1 MEALFGRDREREV
14 ATRFVAA
21 AASGPAALAIDGEPG
36 IGKTSLFRFVLGQA
50 RDSDTTVLDCNPT
63 HAESAMSF
71 AALTELLRHVPDPE
85 FEALPSPQR
94 HALRVATLREE
105 PAGAVL
111 DERAVGTGLASLL
124 FHLAEVNPLVV
135 AIDDL
140 QWIDRASAGVLT
152 FALRRV
158 HTETIGLL
166 TCARS
171 GERPASFDSSIPS
184 DGWHNSLTLSGLTA
198 SALFHVVRDQLTV
211 TLARPT
217 LLRVTETSGGNPF
230 AAIELARAIGTG
242 VGTSRPDGTRLNELL
257 HALTADRLGRLSQ
270 AARRAL
276 LAVASSPRPTIAT
289 MRALGLDAA
298 LEEAES
304 SGTIMLDGDRV
315 VFAHPLLSA
324 AIAQMASAP
333 QQREMH
339 AQLAAVTDDPEAR
352 ARHRA
357 LALPERDESTAAALD
372 TATFAAQAR
381 GSSVAAAELAQL
393 AVERTIDPDS
403 DLAWARRIRLAE
415 LLHSA
420 GSSLEAQDV
429 LQRPGCPAGALR
441 ARALLVLIEI
451 AFQTTTIQRAIDLAH
466 AALAEAGD
474 DPTLSA
480 RCLLSLA
487 TLTTD
492 GHESARFAAKARETL
507 EAAGVDDFGLLAW
520 AECEDVSA
528 RFNLGHGLD
537 VERLER
543 ALELER
549 AGRSWR
555 SGDQV
560 AAVRPVLLKWADRPE
575 MALLALQ
582 ELRARAEDEG
592 NEGLIP
598 YVLGHIPGILLRLGR
613 LTEAA
618 QAAADHLGHAERTGQ
633 ESQRMQALYS
643 VALVGSHRGRLDEA
657 AGIGDEI
664 VTWAAAECDAW
675 LEMSGAAIVGFVAL
689 SRGDHAEACTWLAR
703 WANGLDQLGIVDPGV
718 SRFHGDFIEG
728 LIATGAIDEAAQ
740 RTTLLETRAETAGRI
755 SAQAIAS
762 RCRALLAA
770 QTGDV
775 VSAIDHIDR
784 ALAFDDACPVA
795 FERHRTLLVKGLIH
809 RRAKEKSAAKQ
820 ALQAAATGFT
830 AMGADAWTQRCE
842 HELARIGTR
851 ASSATA
857 LTASERTIAELAARG
872 LTNKQVAEH
881 AFLSPKTVEANLARV
896 YRKFGITSRAELG
909 AHIAN
914 ENRSFGA

>member
-1 MEALFGRDREREV
+1 M
-14 ATRFVAA
+14 AA

-50 RDSDTTVLDCNPT
+50 RAADTTVLDCNPT

-71 AALTELLRHVPDPE
+71 AALTELLRGISDLE
-85 FEALPSPQR
+85 FDALPSPQQ

-105 PAGAVL
+105 PAGAVV
-111 DERAVGTGLASLL
+111 DERAVGTGLATLL
-124 FHLAEVNPLVV
+124 FHLAAANPLMV
-135 AIDDL
+135 AVDDL
-140 QWIDRASAGVLT
+140 QWIDRASAGVLM
-152 FALRRV
+152 FAMRRV

-171 GERPASFDSSIPS
+171 GERPPLFDSSIPA
-184 DGWHNSLTLSGLTA
+184 DGWHQSLTLTGLTA
-198 SALFHVVRDQLTV
+198 SALFHVVRDQLTI

-230 AAIELARAIGTG
+230 AAIELARAAGTG
-242 VGTSRPDGTRLNELL
+242 PGTLRPNGTRLNELL

-289 MRALGLDAA
+289 MRALGLDAD

-304 SGTIMLDGDRV
+304 SGTIMFDGDRV
-315 VFAHPLLSA
+315 VFTHPLLSA
-324 AIAQMASAP
+324 AIAQMATAP
-333 QQREMH
+333 QLREMH
-339 AQLAAVTDDPEAR
+339 AQLAAVTEDPEAR

-357 LALPERDESTAAALD
+357 LALPERDEATAAALD
-372 TATFAAQAR
+372 MATLAAEAR

-403 DLAWARRIRLAE
+403 DVAWARRIKLAE

-429 LQRPGCPAGALR
+429 LHRPGCPAGVLR
-441 ARALLVLIEI
+441 ARALLLLIEI
-451 AFQTTTIQRAIDLAH
+451 AYQTSTVQRAIDLAH
-466 AALAEAGD
+466 EALAEAGD
-474 DPTLSA
+474 NPTLSA

-507 EAAGVDDFGLLAW
+507 AEAGVEDLALLAW

-528 RFNLGHGLD
+528 RFNLGQGLD

-549 AGRSWR
+549 TGRTWR

-575 MALLALQ
+575 MALPALQ

-613 LTEAA
+613 LSEAA
-618 QAAADHLGHAERTGQ
+618 QAAAEHLGYAERTGQ

-643 VALVGSHRGRLDEA
+643 VALVGSHLGRLDEA
-657 AGIGDEI
+657 SCIGEEILTWATAEGDE
-664 VTWAAAECDAW
+664 W
-675 LEMSGAAIVGFVAL
+675 LEMSGASIIAFVAL
-689 SRGDHAEACTWLAR
+689 SRGDHATACTWFAR
-703 WANGLDQLGIVDPGV
+703 WANDLDQLGVIDPGV
-718 SRFHGDFIEG
+718 SRFHGDFIEA
-728 LIATGAIDEAAQ
+728 LIATGAIDEATRRA
-740 RTTLLETRAETAGRI
+740 TLLAERAETAGRV

-770 QTGDV
+770 TAGDV
-775 VSAIDHIDR
+775 VGALGHINC

-795 FERHRTLLVKGLIH
+795 FERHRTMLVKGLIH
-809 RRAKEKSAAKQ
+809 RRAKEKAAAKQ
-820 ALQAAATGFT
+820 ALQAAAAGFT
-830 AMGADAWTQRCE
+830 AMGADAWAERCE
-842 HELARIGTR
+842 QDLARIGTR
-851 ASSATA
+851 ATSATA
-857 LTASERTIAELAARG
+857 LTSSERTIAELAAKG
-872 LTNKQVAEH
+872 LTNKQVAEQ

-896 YRKFGITSRAELG
+896 YRKLGITSRAELG

-914 ENRSFGA
+914 ENRSAH